1 MTDKNEEPEEI
12 AALVAE
18 PGRTV
23 RVRKI
28 VPTVEAMREIV
39 GGNLKEISPYTEPVA
54 LIYNGGGDSRGLP
67 GNILLKNGSGQPYAV
82 IHGTFLALGV
92 HDGVYVSLT
101 EEQIWRLRKLFLRDR
116 LPCGRQLR
124 PEADGTMEQ
133 AACGENRWRPVVLTA
148 GKSISP
154 SFTAVR
160 LSAHR
165 KSVP

>member
-116 LPCGRQLR
+116 LPCGRQRRL
-124 PEADGTMEQ
+124 E
-133 AACGENRWRPVVLTA
+133 TA
-148 GKSISP
+148 GV
-154 SFTAVR
+154 FR
-160 LSAHR
+160 R
-165 KSVP
+165 SVQQ